1 MKRISRQTVRRFGD
15 LVAATVMALADRKV
29 TAQEGA
35 AIVLKAGLFVQ
46 SLRYDLDSPDEPL
59 GD

>member
-1 MKRISRQTVRRFGD
+1 MKRISRETIRRFGD

-46 SLRYDLDSPDEPL
+46 FLSDDLDGPDEPL

>member
-1 MKRISRQTVRRFGD
+1 
-15 LVAATVMALADRKV
+15 MALADRKV

-46 SLRYDLDSPDEPL
+46 SLRDDLDSADEPL